1 MVGKPYRER
10 FLVLALLTPLCL
22 LLLMSCGP
30 QPVGQSVSASAF
42 SFQPHQAP
50 TISSVFTPAGAAVWI
65 LSCQDGW
72 EKQQIYQAH
81 PYYTDQQG
89 QQRARDIYVFGHFW
103 LQPPTGALQSLTG
116 QPAQEACLTSLIA
129 TAHASYHARVC
140 GVLAVNEGQG
150 GWKSSDVVS
159 YTRRVVANPAL
170 LTPLVDQ
177 AQQYAYDCLIN
188 DIEDGDSA
196 NPQMFSRYEALL
208 HGHLPVPLGQTLL
221 WKTSEVQAYWQ
232 KWQDWST
239 LANHADFFIVMALDQ
254 DSIHDPPVPA
264 SIVNFWWVKQ
274 ISAYLQSV
282 PRLFGS
288 HPVAWELP
296 TYYRMFTSRQD
307 GQWTVSAGTDVQG
320 QITTALHSPAIQQ
333 NFVQDPNDPYIEY
346 TNAYGQD
353 TYLFFETATSS
364 DVLARTLMTLGG
376 STCLRLSFWDNDSG
390 TSSTLGWSA
399 TLTDAHVR
407 LC

>member
-1 MVGKPYRER
+1 MVEKPTRAR
-10 FLVLALLTPLCL
+10 FFLLALVTLLCL
-22 LLLMSCGP
+22 LLVAGCGP

-42 SFQPHQAP
+42 SFQPHQ
-50 TISSVFTPAGAAVWI
+50 TSTVSSGFTPAGAAVWI

-72 EKQQIYQAH
+72 KKQHIYQAH

-89 QQRARDIYVFGHFW
+89 QQKPRDIYVFGHFW
-103 LQPPTGALQSLTG
+103 LQPPTGTLQSLIS
-116 QPAQEACLTSLIA
+116 QSAQEECLTSLIV
-129 TAHASYHARVC
+129 TAHTFYHARVC

-150 GWKSSDVVS
+150 AWKPSDVVN
-159 YTRRVVANPAL
+159 YTGRAIANPAL

-177 AQQYAYDCLIN
+177 MKQYSYDCLIN
-188 DIEDGDSA
+188 DIEDGDRA
-196 NPQMFSRYEALL
+196 NPQAFSRYEALL
-208 HGHLPVPLGQTLL
+208 HGRLSVPLGQTLL

-239 LANHADFFIVMALDQ
+239 LANNADFFIIMALDQ

-274 ISAYLQSV
+274 IYAYLQSV
-282 PRLFGS
+282 PHLLGA
-288 HPVAWELP
+288 HPIAWELP

-307 GQWTVSAGTDVQG
+307 GQWAISAGTDVQEH
-320 QITTALHSPAIQQ
+320 ITTALHSPTIRQ
-333 NFVQDPNDPYIEY
+333 NFAQDPNDPYIEY
-346 TNAYGQD
+346 TNAHGQD

-364 DVLARTLMTLGG
+364 DVLAHTLTILGG

-390 TSSTLGWSA
+390 TSSTLGWLA
-399 TLTDAHVR
+399 TLTDAHVH